1 MLVEKIHENNGDWF
15 QEWLM
20 LLPDELE
27 KLQKE
32 LNHLDLDYSPESLLR
47 LEGWILENYPSTD
60 AILDD
65 QEKMTLDALLRYVGE
80 VFKIHLQGKWDVVL
94 DDPQYVFYNLPI
106 ISFSGNIPNTSPL
119 SLVTASI
126 DRQTGEFI
134 YDSLMKK
141 KRFMESQGLIDVQK

>member
-1 MLVEKIHENNGDWF
+1 LVEKINDNNEDWF
-15 QEWLM
+15 EVWLM

-27 KLQKE
+27 KLEKA
-32 LNHLDLDYSPESLLR
+32 LHHLDLDYSPASLLR
-47 LEGWILENYPSTD
+47 LEGWILENYPSMD

-65 QEKMTLDALLRYVGE
+65 REKITLDALLRYVGE
-80 VFKIHLQGKWDVVL
+80 VFRVHLQGKWDIVR

-106 ISFSGNIPNTSPL
+106 IRFSGNIPNTSPL

-126 DRQTGEFI
+126 DRHTGEFI

-141 KRFMESQGLIDVQK
+141 RRFMESHGLIDVQK

>member
-1 MLVEKIHENNGDWF
+1 LVEKINDNNEDWF
-15 QEWLM
+15 EVWLM

-27 KLQKE
+27 KLEKA
-32 LNHLDLDYSPESLLR
+32 LHHLDLDYSPASLLR
-47 LEGWILENYPSTD
+47 LEGWILENYPSMD

-65 QEKMTLDALLRYVGE
+65 REKMTLDALLRYVGE
-80 VFKIHLQGKWDVVL
+80 VFRVHLQGKWDIVR

-106 ISFSGNIPNTSPL
+106 IRFSGNIPNTSPL

-126 DRQTGEFI
+126 DRHTGEFI

-141 KRFMESQGLIDVQK
+141 RCFMESHGLIDVQK